1 MASPMPE
8 SIEIS
13 IEEYANLLMTK
24 EAADYVYGIIWGVAY
39 DPHIHGGA
47 KDFARNLLDEWTK

>member
-8 SIEIS
+8 RIEIS

-24 EAADYVYGIIWGVAY
+24 EAADYVYGIIYTAAHS
-39 DPHIHGGA
+39 PHVSNDVE
-47 KDFARNLLDEWTK
+47 DFARNLLDEWTK